1 MERRQARRRTLRR
14 RARWR
19 PFWGIDV
26 SSSDRCLENCPR
38 GPGGAFARTQIRV
51 AGHAVAHAAPAT
63 IWRDRNFAKPL
74 PAPLAKSSRIAA
86 EVSVRGYVVATGLWP
101 VLHLSHLLTLGK
113 RPTGPWLQIEA
124 ENWPA
129 TTAIDSDAI

>member
-14 RARWR
+14 RARWCL
-19 PFWGIDV
+19 FWGIDV

-63 IWRDRNFAKPL
+63 IWRDRNFAKPIS
-74 PAPLAKSSRIAA
+74 APLAKSGRIATGI
-86 EVSVRGYVVATGLWP
+86 SVGADQRFRKASRAMVGEQLI
-101 VLHLSHLLTLGK
+101 LT
-113 RPTGPWLQIEA
+113 E
-124 ENWPA
+124 
-129 TTAIDSDAI
+129 SDR